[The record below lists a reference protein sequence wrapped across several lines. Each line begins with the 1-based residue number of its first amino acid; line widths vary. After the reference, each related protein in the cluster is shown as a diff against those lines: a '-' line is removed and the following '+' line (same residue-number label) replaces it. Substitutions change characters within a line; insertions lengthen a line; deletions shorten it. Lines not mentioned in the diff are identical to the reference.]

1 MPTAMPRRKK
11 LLKKLRYI
19 RKKGEYEI
27 YFEDECH
34 FQRSTT
40 ITRAWSLKGSTPEVK
55 SPAVKE
61 KVSVLGAVGMD
72 NGQLITMEAAWFN
85 ANSFKA
91 FLKRIIKMARTKKKI
106 LLVLDN
112 ARFHHAKANKEFIQ
126 SVKEKIELLF
136 LPPYSPDLNP
146 IESFWKKTR
155 RNVTHNRFFESLDEE
170 RECLSKFFRKF
181 RMPNESLKT
190 LSANY

>member
-1 MPTAMPRRKK
+1 MEMQESKR
-11 LLKKLRYI
+11 LLKKLRAI
-19 RKKGEYEI
+19 RKKGGCEI

-40 ITRAWSLKGSTPEVK
+40 ITRAWSLKGTTPEIK

-61 KVSVLGAVGMD
+61 RVSVLGAVGMD
-72 NGQLITMEAAWFN
+72 NGQLITMEAPVFN
-85 ANSFKA
+85 GDSFKRFVKKIMKNA
-91 FLKRIIKMARTKKKI
+91 KTKKKV

-112 ARFHHAKANKEFIQ
+112 ARFHHAKANKEFLQ
-126 SVKEKIELLF
+126 SVKGKIELLF

-155 RNVTHNRFFESLDEE
+155 RSVTHNRYFESLYEE
-170 RECLSKFFRKF
+170 RQCLLKFFKKF
-181 RMPNESLKT
+181 SKPNETLKT
-190 LSANY
+190 LSINY